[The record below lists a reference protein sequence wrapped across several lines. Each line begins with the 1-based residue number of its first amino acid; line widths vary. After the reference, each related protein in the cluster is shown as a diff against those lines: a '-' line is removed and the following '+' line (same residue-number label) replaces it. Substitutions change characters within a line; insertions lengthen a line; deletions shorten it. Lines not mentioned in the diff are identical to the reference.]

1 MHCTPSSDSPF
12 SSLRRRKSKTPR
24 NPASV
29 LPLPVGELSKIECGS
44 NAAGRQSNWA
54 CVNVANVSQNHRAK
68 RGCKRANN
76 WRGEAARTDRVTVFR
91 GDSSPIRPLLEF
103 SLLFIDAP
111 GSPKRIRRVAD
122 ACGLS
127 FRIDRKVFIL
137 EMLGNA
143 RRPLRFDFFS
153 RGIERVVS
161 FAAFWRAAHVSSRVR
176 KRNSRFGQA
185 NKFHGL
191 LRGDRQ
197 WQRLRISEA
206 DVFAR
211 KNDDTPRDEPEI
223 FAGMEDFCQPVHRA
237 FFIGRAHT
245 FDKRAD
251 RVVVRVAR
259 AIIDDRFLLNAFFS
273 NSHGEMNYLVR
284 IGLSCE
290 HCDLES
296 VQTVAGV
303 AVAWCRDM
311 LTGILSTAD

>member
-29 LPLPVGELSKIECGS
+29 LPLPVGEVSKIECGS
-44 NAAGRQSNWA
+44 NAAGTQSNWA

-137 EMLGNA
+137 ELLGNA

-161 FAAFWRAAHVSSRVR
+161 FAAFWRSTHVSSRVR

-191 LRGDRQ
+191 LRCNSE

-211 KNDDTPRDEPEI
+211 KNDNTPRDETKI
-223 FAGMEDFCQPVHRA
+223 FAGVQHFSEPVHRA
-237 FFIGRAHT
+237 FFVRRAHA

-251 RVVVRVAR
+251 RVVVRVTR
-259 AIIDDRFLLNAFFS
+259 AIIDDRLLFNAFFS
-273 NSHGEMNYLVR
+273 NSHSEMNYLVR

-290 HCDLES
+290 HSDLES
-296 VQTVAGV
+296 VQTFARV
-303 AVAWCRDM
+303 AVAWLREV
-311 LTGILSTAD
+311 LASIPFYL

>member
-29 LPLPVGELSKIECGS
+29 LPLPVGEVSKIECGS
-44 NAAGRQSNWA
+44 NAAGTQSNWA

-91 GDSSPIRPLLEF
+91 GDSSPIRALLEF

-122 ACGLS
+122 ARGLS
-127 FRIDRKVFIL
+127 FRIDREMFIL

-161 FAAFWRAAHVSSRVR
+161 FTTLFCAAHVSGRMR

-191 LRGDRQ
+191 LRCNSE

-211 KNDDTPRDEPEI
+211 KNDDASRDEAEVL
-223 FAGMEDFCQPVHRA
+223 AGMEHFGHPVHRS
-237 FFIGRAHT
+237 FFVRRAHA
-245 FDKRAD
+245 FYKRAD

-273 NSHGEMNYLVR
+273 HSQGEMNYLVR

-290 HCDLES
+290 HSDLES
-296 VQTVAGV
+296 VQTFTRV
-303 AVAWCRDM
+303 AVA
-311 LTGILSTAD
+311 